1 MKRKIIEG
9 TKNFKKPNIKKEI
22 DIKIPQKRI
31 SKKQKKYRYRKKEKN
46 QPIIL
51 HNNIIHMFTDG
62 SCLKNPGPAGSACIL
77 FYNNYRKIKSKY
89 LGVTTINVAE
99 LTAIKMG
106 LELIK
111 TGYRDI
117 PIVIYTDSMYCI
129 CLLSM
134 NWKARK
140 NVKLIGDIKSLIS
153 DFENVT
159 FVKVKSHSGVRYN
172 NAVDRL
178 AKKASGVLK
187 K

>member
-9 TKNFKKPNIKKEI
+9 INDFKKPNIKKEI

-31 SKKQKKYRYRKKEKN
+31 SKKQKKYRDRRKEKN

-51 HNNIIHMFTDG
+51 YHNVIHMFTDG

-77 FYNNYRKIKSKY
+77 FYNNYKKVKSKY
-89 LGVTTINVAE
+89 LGVATINVAE
-99 LTAIKMG
+99 LTAVKMG
-106 LELIK
+106 LKLIK
-111 TGYRDI
+111 KEYRDI
-117 PIVIYTDSMYCI
+117 PVVIYTDSMYCI
-129 CLLSM
+129 GLLSM

-140 NVKLIGDIKSLIS
+140 NIKLVGNIKSLIS
-153 DFENVT
+153 CFKNVT
-159 FVKVKSHSGVRYN
+159 FVKVKSHSGVKYN